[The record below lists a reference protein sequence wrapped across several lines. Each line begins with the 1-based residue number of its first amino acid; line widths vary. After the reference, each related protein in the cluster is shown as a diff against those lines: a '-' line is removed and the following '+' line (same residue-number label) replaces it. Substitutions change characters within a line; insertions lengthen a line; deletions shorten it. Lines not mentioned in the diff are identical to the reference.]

1 MWGVFT
7 VGMICVSAP
16 STFSQG
22 FSVSFICSQTNLRQV
37 CTCAFCSRFWR
48 WRVISAVLG
57 NYLPT
62 CLQMIS
68 KCRFGLIHDLPQNH
82 RHAQTHRG
90 EILRGAPDGGRLTVN
105 DKSTV
110 PIQHF
115 SALLEHFFP
124 HISAFYPSTH
134 SDSNQCI
141 RGTWG
146 SVSCPKTEAME
157 LSCSHPTSGWG
168 GSIYISS
175 ISK

>member
-1 MWGVFT
+1 
-7 VGMICVSAP
+7 MICVSAP
-16 STFSQG
+16 STCSQG

-37 CTCAFCSRFWR
+37 WTCAFCSRFGVDVLSALFWETIFPPAFR
-48 WRVISAVLG
+48 WLVNFVLG
-57 NYLPT
+57 WSTTFLR
-62 CLQMIS
+62 I
-68 KCRFGLIHDLPQNH
+68 IV
-82 RHAQTHRG
+82 THRG

-110 PIQHF
+110 LMQHF

-124 HISAFYPSTH
+124 HISGFYPSTH

-168 GSIYISS
+168 GSI
-175 ISK
+175 